1 LDFSSDV
8 LVGQWTGQPHTL
20 LGDIGATNARFAKLI
35 DGQLGDIK
43 SFEVARFPTFQELL
57 RTFLDDHCSGI
68 SFRDALLALAG
79 PIDHGRCT
87 LTNSLWVIDP
97 RVLKESFGF
106 DVQIVNDFQAAA
118 YSLPSL
124 ASSDLE
130 KIGNGKAEEGAP
142 KVVLGPGSG
151 LGVACLIEHAENRLV
166 ITSEGGHATLAG
178 NSDREDAVIRV
189 LRERFGHAST
199 ERAISGPGLEN
210 IFQAIASLDGLNIG
224 QTNAVE
230 ITRRALSNECD
241 VAQEAL
247 NTFCALLGS
256 FAGNVALTFG
266 ARGGVYVAGG
276 ISPRIL
282 SFLTRSQ
289 FRPRFEAKGRFRRY
303 LEQIPCYVIVH
314 PAAAFLGL
322 KFLTRASTAG
332 EQTLPRIA

>member
-1 LDFSSDV
+1 MACKGDRAAGFSSHGS
-8 LVGQWTGQPHTL
+8 VGQWSGQPHTL
-20 LGDIGATNARFAKLI
+20 LGDIGATNARLAKLI

-43 SFEVARFPTFQELL
+43 SFEVARFPTFQEFF

-68 SFRDALLALAG
+68 RFTDALLALAG

-97 RVLKESFGF
+97 RELKESFGL
-106 DVQIVNDFQAAA
+106 DVQIVNDFQAVA

-124 ASSDLE
+124 AASDLK
-130 KIGNGKAEEGAP
+130 KIGSGKAEEGAP

-151 LGVACLIEHAENRLV
+151 LGVACLIEHGENRLV

-178 NSDREDAVIRV
+178 NSDREDAIMKV
-189 LRERFGHAST
+189 LRERFGHASA

-230 ITRRALSNECD
+230 ITRRALSDECD
-241 VAQEAL
+241 LAQEAL

-276 ISPRIL
+276 ISPQII
-282 SFLTRSQ
+282 SFLNRSP
-289 FRPRFEAKGRFRRY
+289 FRDRFEDKGRFRHY

-314 PAAAFLGL
+314 PGAAFVGL
-322 KFLTRASTAG
+322 KFLTRASTV
-332 EQTLPRIA
+332 